1 MQKGL
6 NRKMKYYINPRIEII
21 YTTDITTSSP
31 ETGFIPFGT
40 TDEIS
45 FNAMNG
51 IRERQSAYD
60 VVEET
65 YQTPNPFEM

>member
-1 MQKGL
+1 
-6 NRKMKYYINPRIEII
+6 MKHYINPRVEII

-40 TDEIS
+40 TDGIR
-45 FNAMNG
+45 FNSMNG
-51 IRERQSAYD
+51 IYGRQGAYD

-65 YQTPNPFEM
+65 YQTPKPFEM

>member
-1 MQKGL
+1 
-6 NRKMKYYINPRIEII
+6 MKHYNKPRIEII

-45 FNAMNG
+45 FNSMNG
-51 IRERQSAYD
+51 ISGRQGAYD

-65 YQTPNPFEM
+65 YQTPKPFEM